1 MVSDPFVKLS
11 SFLFHLNRFCA
22 ELWFTMLLKVLVYLI
37 MVRGPP
43 LMGFILSVDQA
54 LMCGIVLL
62 CYLTLNVGNSEALEQ
77 VWTSNS
83 LEGTACSVAQ
93 QT

>member
-1 MVSDPFVKLS
+1 MY
-11 SFLFHLNRFCA
+11 A
-22 ELWFTMLLKVLVYLI
+22 ILLTYPIAATQTHPKDVCYSAVNA
-37 MVRGPP
+37 M
-43 LMGFILSVDQA
+43 A

-62 CYLTLNVGNSEALEQ
+62 CYLTLKVVNSEALEQ

-83 LEGTACSVAQ
+83 LEGTACSVTQ